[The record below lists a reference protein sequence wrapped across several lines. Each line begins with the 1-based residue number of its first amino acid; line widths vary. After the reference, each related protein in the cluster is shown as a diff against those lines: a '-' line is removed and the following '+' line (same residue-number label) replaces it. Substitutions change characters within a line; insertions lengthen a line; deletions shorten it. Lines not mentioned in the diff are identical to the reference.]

1 MTSQSKRFVRSS
13 IYDIETAII
22 TQALNANS
30 SLISYTYFLSLQ
42 QIRMRSMIIQQ
53 LKDLKCLEETGVLT
67 TEQFKQQRE
76 KLLEEMTNLK

>member
-1 MTSQSKRFVRSS
+1 
-13 IYDIETAII
+13 
-22 TQALNANS
+22 
-30 SLISYTYFLSLQ
+30 
-42 QIRMRSMIIQQ
+42 MRSMIIQQ

>member
-76 KLLEEMTNLK
+76 KL